1 MNVKAIASI
10 IVAVCFSVAGQLWV
24 KKGINLMQG
33 LDFDKSLI
41 GAYARILL
49 SPYVM
54 VGTLTYCISIFFWLY
69 ALTKVELSYAAPFL
83 ALTYI
88 FIVLASWMFLGESVS
103 LMRWVGVIV
112 VSVGVLIVSLS

>member
-1 MNVKAIASI
+1 MNVKAVASI

-33 LDFDKSLI
+33 LDFDKGLI